1 MGLRSCDL
9 ILTIMG
15 VNGMRTYLTLIAIVI
30 FTVGAASAQRSDLA
44 GIQWTLTHANGKEV
58 TSALAYFEIEPGSK
72 RFSGSTGCNR
82 MFGTVNFTERKLA
95 FSAIGM
101 TRKMCKLAAGSMP
114 EADFVKALE
123 KAARYSVNGNNLNVF
138 DRRGRTILKFR
149 RLVKLPPVV
158 DPGPQLRLE
167 DKKWVLE
174 SIKNRKTFAPIKGVF
189 INFDA
194 AKKTLG
200 GNGGCNVFG
209 GEYTISGSKIDIKDV
224 VSTMRAC
231 IEDGSMNTEQEFFDA
246 LRKANRFEITE
257 SRLRLYRG
265 RELLLTLLGTDK

>member
-1 MGLRSCDL
+1 
-9 ILTIMG
+9 
-15 VNGMRTYLTLIAIVI
+15 MRKYITLLAIAF
-30 FTVGAASAQRSDLA
+30 FTVTGAAAQRSDLA
-44 GIQWTLTHANGKEV
+44 GIQWTLTHANGDEV
-58 TSALAYFEIEPGSK
+58 TSALAYFEIEPGTK

-82 MFGTVNFTERKLA
+82 MFGTVNFTERKLS

-101 TRKMCKLAAGSMP
+101 TRKMCKLAAGSVP
-114 EADFVKALE
+114 EAEFVKALE
-123 KAARYSVNGNNLNVF
+123 NAATYTVTGNDLRVF
-138 DRRGRTILKFR
+138 DRRGRTVLKFK
-149 RLVKLPPVV
+149 RLVKQPPVV
-158 DPGPQLRLE
+158 DPVPQLRLE

-209 GEYTISGSKIDIKDV
+209 GEYTVSGSKIDIKDV

-246 LRKANRFEITE
+246 LRKTNRFEITD

-265 RELLLTLLGTDK
+265 RELLLTLLGTDKK